1 MKATLITA
9 TIAVASAVL
18 VTACGTPAQ
27 QSNSTSYPG
36 NTTSY
41 PYSSQPSYSAQYGYV
56 DSIQVVTTTQS
67 GSTGVGA
74 VVGGVVGGILG
85 NQVGGGSGKSAA
97 TVAGVVGG
105 AVVGNNI
112 EQNNRASSRDVYQIT
127 VRLDNGSYQSVQ
139 QDSMVDLQR
148 GTRVRIENGR
158 VYRY

>member
-1 MKATLITA
+1 MKATLFTT
-9 TIAVASAVL
+9 TIAVASTVL

-27 QSNSTSYPG
+27 QSSMTSYPSG
-36 NTTSY
+36 TSS
-41 PYSSQPSYSAQYGYV
+41 YSSTQPAYTSQYGYV
-56 DSIQVVTTTQS
+56 DSIQVVTNSQS

-74 VVGGVVGGILG
+74 VVGGIVGGIVG
-85 NQVGGGSGKSAA
+85 NQVGGGTGKSVA

-139 QDSMVDLQR
+139 QDSMIDLQR